1 MGTNRIKPPSSNG
14 GIVYMQVNML
24 KNKPVA
30 GNVIAL
36 ISSDL
41 YSDSE
46 ATKLLDAIP
55 SGIAIIKNGR
65 FDYIN
70 QHLLKLLKL
79 KKINVQLGRP
89 VWETAVAEDISFV
102 RSQYLDFEKNLRC
115 RKNYTYRA
123 KDEIG
128 GDVFLEVSSNVIEF
142 DGNIIELA
150 NIVTPTDKALKE
162 SENRYNAILHG
173 IEDGYGE
180 IDLTGR
186 VTFCNQSFH
195 QIYGYHKS
203 ELIGLD
209 YRSYLDPETAKEV
222 FRAYNHVYKTGI
234 PNKAFGYEIICKDG
248 GRRIIENS
256 ISLKKNGEGQP
267 VGFRSVVRDI
277 TDRKQTEKKSFMHQS
292 RLIAIFSSVMDAIIT
307 VDSDMKV
314 IEANKAAGQ
323 ICGIDHTINKEYDFM
338 DSHNGCNK
346 CCVSLLRQTM
356 DRKVCIQGY
365 RIECR
370 ADKVSLLN
378 CSPLK
383 DVNNRSLGAVM
394 VIRDVTRFY
403 ELEELEKEFKKR
415 HKFQNII
422 GKSSKMQAVYSLVE
436 DIANINTTILI
447 TGESGTGKE
456 LVAKAI
462 HNIGNRRNEP
472 FVAFNCAALTETLL
486 ESELFGHVKGAFTGA
501 VKDRDGRFMIADG
514 GTILLDEIGEISHN
528 IQVKLLRVLQ
538 EKQFERVGDATA
550 IKVDVRI
557 IAATN
562 RNLEELIRQKRFR
575 EDLYYRLKVMEI
587 KLPPLRERREDI
599 PLLVDHFLGVFN
611 KQYRKQIQHVSNKI
625 LNVFMSYH
633 WPGNVRELEHAMERI
648 YVLCR
653 GGNIEFAQLPPE
665 IGCTP
670 IKQRR
675 VDTRDISN
683 EVEQLSSTLKQTDWN
698 KAKTARLLG
707 VDRTTV
713 YRRIKKYKL
722 TKLAL

>member
-1 MGTNRIKPPSSNG
+1 
-14 GIVYMQVNML
+14 MQVNML
-24 KNKPVA
+24 KKKQAA
-30 GNVIAL
+30 GNVFAL
-36 ISSDL
+36 ISRDLNSDC
-41 YSDSE
+41 E
-46 ATKLLDAIP
+46 AAKLLDAIP
-55 SGIAIIKNGR
+55 AGIAIIKNGR

-70 QHLLKLLKL
+70 QHLLKLLNL
-79 KKINVQLGRP
+79 KKINAQLGRP
-89 VWETAVAEDISFV
+89 VWETAVAEDISLV
-102 RSQYLDFEKNLRC
+102 RSQYLDLEKNLRE

-123 KDEIG
+123 KAEIG
-128 GDVFLEVSSNVIEF
+128 GDVFLEVSSNAIEF
-142 DGNIIELA
+142 NENIIELA
-150 NIVTPTDKALKE
+150 NIVNVTDKVLNE
-162 SENRYNAILHG
+162 SENRYNAILDG

-180 IDLTGR
+180 IDLTGK

-195 QIYGYHKS
+195 QIYGYHKF

-234 PNKAFGYEIICKDG
+234 SNKAFAYEIICKDG

-256 ISLKKNGEGQP
+256 ISLKKSSEGEP

-277 TDRKQTEKKSFMHQS
+277 TDRKQAEDERFMHRT
-292 RLIAIFSSVMDAIIT
+292 RLIAIFSSVMDAIVT

-314 IEANKAAGQ
+314 IEANKAAGR
-323 ICGIDHTINKEYDFM
+323 ICGIDHTITKEYDFM
-338 DSHNGCNK
+338 NSYNGCNK

-356 DRKVCIQGY
+356 DRKVSIQGY

-370 ADKVSLLN
+370 ADKVSVLN

-394 VIRDVTRFY
+394 VIRDITRIY

-422 GKSSKMQAVYSLVE
+422 GKSAGMQAVYSIVE

-462 HNIGNRRNEP
+462 HNTGNRRNEP
-472 FVAFNCAALTETLL
+472 FVAVNCAALTETLL

-514 GTILLDEIGEISHN
+514 GTILLDEIGDISHN

-538 EKQFERVGDATA
+538 EKQFERVGDATPT
-550 IKVDVRI
+550 KVDVRI

-562 RNLEELIRQKRFR
+562 RNLEELILQQRFR

-587 KLPPLRERREDI
+587 KLPSLRERREDI

-611 KQYRKQIQHVSNKI
+611 KQYGKQIQHVSNEI

-653 GGNIEFAQLPPE
+653 GENIDFAHLPPE
-665 IGCTP
+665 IERTP
-670 IKQRR
+670 IKRR
-675 VDTRDISN
+675 DGDTNDAID
-683 EVEQLSSTLKQTDWN
+683 EVEQLSSALKQTDWN
-698 KAKTARLLG
+698 KAKTARLLR

-722 TKLAL
+722 TKSIQ